1 MPKPEIH
8 FEIEPHCILTCRH
21 CSSHQIKKESIQFS
35 NDDIIRLVRAAIPN
49 EIYFTGG
56 EPLLF
61 PNLIHLFSKISS
73 TIPNCQLGLFTT
85 GIVYKDNSFV
95 PVELDILNQLFQFG
109 LRICYVSLYSDEEY
123 WHDYMTNTPGSFVN
137 TVQAIHNMRAAGID
151 VRINLVITQFNYS
164 RVRDIIDFV
173 SGLSVSEVRLLKL
186 IQHGNAVNYWDTI
199 GISDQEY
206 MRTVSAIHSCR
217 KEYSIRITFSSIP
230 TLASCRPLKNAC
242 GCQARIKLLYVTL
255 TGDIYPCACVKNEPA
270 FKICNINDDHLEEL
284 VNMDLNNCT
293 SYNSCLAE
301 ENQDMIRYNESFDV
315 LFSRHFSNII
325 SISKSEDVLDSIRDF
340 VNEMNLLASKND
352 SFEAIFELNRSLC
365 IYYEIHA
372 FFVKKNSEKG
382 LLECFVS
389 SDISLDNV
397 YSVCKM
403 KFPSS
408 QIQFQVVDTAYMDH
422 YTKEKLL
429 YRLVDSFESMHN
441 PEIHSFIKEY
451 LFT

>member
-1 MPKPEIH
+1 MPKSEIH

-35 NDDIIRLVRAAIPN
+35 NDGVLRLVRATNPY
-49 EIYFTGG
+49 EVYFTGG
-56 EPLLF
+56 EPLLCS
-61 PNLIHLFSKISS
+61 NLIHLFFRISS
-73 TIPNCQLGLFTT
+73 TVPNCRLGLFTT
-85 GIVYKDNSFV
+85 GIIYKDNSFV
-95 PVELDILNQLFQFG
+95 PVEMDILNKLFQFG
-109 LRICYVSLYSDEEY
+109 LRTCYVSLYSDEEY

-137 TVQAIHNMRAAGID
+137 TVQAIKNMREVGID
-151 VRINLVITQFNYS
+151 VRINLVVTQFNHS
-164 RVRDIIDFV
+164 HVRGIIDFV

-199 GISDQEY
+199 GITDQEY
-206 MRTVSAIHSCR
+206 MQTVTAIHSCR
-217 KEYSIRITFSSIP
+217 KELGVRITFSSIP
-230 TLASCRPLKNAC
+230 KLAPCRPQKNAC

-301 ENQDMIRYNESFDV
+301 KNQDMIRYNESFDV

-340 VNEMNLLASKND
+340 VNEMNVLTSKTD

-372 FFVKKNSEKG
+372 FFVKNSTEKG

-389 SDISLDNV
+389 PDISLDHV
-397 YSVCKM
+397 YDVCKM
-403 KFPSS
+403 KFHGS
-408 QIQFQVVDTAYMDH
+408 QILFQVVDMAYMEH
-422 YTKEKLL
+422 YTKERLL
-429 YRLVDSFESMHN
+429 HRLLDSFESMHN
-441 PEIHSFIKEY
+441 PDIHSFIKKY
-451 LFT
+451 LFS